1 MHAEL
6 DNVVFFEVDYGICCI
21 LSDGPS
27 EYKKKHRGSQG
38 LQASDFVVLFG
49 FLLKYCVKIL
59 LLVFLL
65 NCTFVW

>member
-1 MHAEL
+1 MLFSLKLIMASAVYFL
-6 DNVVFFEVDYGICCI
+6 MDQVNI
-21 LSDGPS
+21 
-27 EYKKKHRGSQG
+27 KKHRGSQG

-49 FLLKYCVKIL
+49 FLMKYCVKIL